1 MSMTTHSA
9 DDPLLRPPE
18 ALIRGLAE
26 LGICHRPDAVEA
38 LYAPWQPAPPEGAR
52 CAQNLRYGPHAR
64 HVLDIYHPAPATP
77 SKPGVLLYVHGG
89 GFIRG
94 DKSQRCN
101 VGWWG
106 AQQGHTTVLMNY
118 RLAPEVR
125 WPAGAEDVVSAV
137 SWLRL
142 HLSDLTGSSQPLLL
156 IGESAGAAHAAGA
169 ALLRRLQP
177 ADWSLAGVA
186 LLSGPYDAGLEA
198 AAPEALR
205 IAQPDVRNE
214 AYFGPDRTRWN
225 EASVVRQIDAPP
237 LPVLIAAAERDLLQM
252 QVQAANLFTT
262 LIREHDY
269 QPELHWWRHHNHFSP
284 GMSLGTADRTVSAP
298 LEAFVARVTQGIT
311 R

>member
-1 MSMTTHSA
+1 M
-9 DDPLLRPPE
+9 PE
-18 ALIRGLAE
+18 DLVRGLGE
-26 LGICHRPDAVEA
+26 LGVCHRPDVVEA
-38 LYAPWQPAPPEGAR
+38 LYAPWQPAPPMGAQ
-52 CAQNLRYGPHAR
+52 CEQNRAYGPHAR
-64 HVLDIYHPAPATP
+64 QVLDIYHPAPDTP
-77 SKPGVLLYVHGG
+77 RKPTVLLYAHGG

-94 DKSQRCN
+94 DKSQRRN

-137 SWLRL
+137 CWLRE
-142 HLSDLTGSSQPLLL
+142 HLPELNRTGRPLLL
-156 IGESAGAAHAAGA
+156 IGESAGAAHVAGA

-177 ADWSLAGVA
+177 SSWSLGGVA

-198 AAPEALR
+198 AAPEALG
-205 IAQPDVRNE
+205 IAQPDIRNE
-214 AYFGPDRTRWN
+214 AYFGPDRSRWD

-262 LIREHDY
+262 LVREHRY

-298 LEAFVARVTQGIT
+298 LEAFAARVAQGIT
-311 R
+311 P